1 MSDKLELLLNKMH
14 LESTYYDYFKSGELT
29 KIIGNHTK
37 DNYVFLLKLMNYFLL
52 MYILIL

>member
-37 DNYVFLLKLMNYFLL
+37 DNYVFFIK
-52 MYILIL
+52 ITSC